1 MAYNTKPIVTDVDGN
16 PISQYY
22 NPDTDQYEPVEGN
35 NGANKVILYK
45 SDGTEN
51 NELSLIPIL
60 EKLEQLTGTVIDE
73 ETRKQNEIIRQD
85 NEQNRIQ
92 LYNALLDELERI
104 EQIQEQVPQ
113 HIVEQLNSL
122 KEELGDLANLET
134 ADKSSIV
141 NAINEVNNKSV
152 DLTPVEERM
161 DEIEDNLDAHKAEK
175 ATQTK
180 DGHMSKEDKAKLD
193 RIEEDANKTDYYYGV
208 PILPTDEE
216 DKFKIGH
223 NIWFPNVT
231 FSNYTNYKSWLEE
244 VYTVLGYSWSGD
256 TAQFR
261 LIVETIKYS
270 SRYMIQYVYVHSNI
284 VATMGSHIFT
294 LHRTYGFGTAKWQDW
309 QVTRHVSL
317 YGDGNPEGSVYGF
330 YGSLYLDIENN
341 RLYLKKG
348 VKNNLALNTGWELI
362 GGV

>member
-1 MAYNTKPIVTDVDGN
+1 MAYNTKPIVTDKDGN

-22 NPDTDQYEPVEGN
+22 NPETDQYEPVQGAGGGN
-35 NGANKVILYK
+35 AVILYNE
-45 SDGTEN
+45 DGTQN
-51 NELSLIPIL
+51 NSLSLQPIL
-60 EKLEQLTGTVIDE
+60 DKLNQLVGTVIDE
-73 ETRKQNEIIRQD
+73 ETRKQNEVTRQS
-85 NEQNRIQ
+85 NELERVQ
-92 LYNALLDELERI
+92 LYNDLLDELERI

-161 DEIEDNLDAHKAEK
+161 DEIEDNLVAHKAEK

-223 NIWFPNVT
+223 NIWFPNVN
-231 FSNYTNYKSWLEE
+231 FSTDPTYKSWLEE
-244 VYTVLGYSWSGD
+244 VYTVLGYSWSED
-256 TAQFR
+256 MYQFR
-261 LIVETIKYS
+261 LIVETIKYGS
-270 SRYMIQYVYVHSNI
+270 AYMIQYVYVHSNI
-284 VATMGSHIFT
+284 TAIIGSHIFT
-294 LHRTYGFGTAKWQDW
+294 LHRTYGFGTAKWRDW

-317 YGDGNPEGSVYGF
+317 YGDGNPEGSIPGF